1 MPGDHLRSQTPGSL
15 ATLWPDLPI
24 DPGIARR
31 VIARVTGE
39 GRDDLDGLPGLS
51 KALAAE
57 IARRGRTSR
66 LATIDRRVSALDGFV
81 KYLFRA
87 EDGALF
93 ETVRIPLLA
102 PRFSVCVS
110 SQAGCGLGCAFCE
123 TGRLGF
129 GRNLEPW
136 EIVEQVLAVKR
147 DAPAARPITGVVFQG
162 QGEPFQNYDAVIRA
176 ATILR
181 DPSGLKIRGEA
192 ITISTVGMLPAIE
205 RYTDE
210 GHVFRLIL
218 SLTSAIDTTRAELVP
233 LASKYPVAALA
244 AAMRRHAARHGGPV
258 HLGWVLMAGVNSG
271 EDEAEAIAQA
281 FAGTPVR
288 VHLIDVNDPTGA
300 HRPPD
305 DAERG
310 RFLDALRLRGIAF
323 VRRYSGG
330 PDIHAACGMLASTAR
345 GGQPA

>member
-1 MPGDHLRSQTPGSL
+1 MPVVHLRSQTPDSL
-15 ATLWPDLPI
+15 ASLWPDLPL
-24 DPGIARR
+24 DPSIARR
-31 VIARVTGE
+31 VIARVVGE
-39 GRDDLDGLPGLS
+39 GRDDLTGLAGLS
-51 KALAAE
+51 HALAAE
-57 IARRGRTSR
+57 IIRRGSTKR
-66 LATIDRRVSALDGFV
+66 LEVIDRRESALDGFV

-87 EDGALF
+87 DDGALF

-129 GRNLEPW
+129 NRNLEPW

-147 DAPAARPITGVVFQG
+147 DALFDRPVTGVVFQG
-162 QGEPFQNYDAVIRA
+162 QGEPLQNYDAVIRA
-176 ATILR
+176 ALILR

-192 ITISTVGMLPAIE
+192 ITISTVGPLPAIE
-205 RYTDE
+205 RFTSE
-210 GHVFRLIL
+210 GHVYRLIL
-218 SLTSAIDTTRAELVP
+218 SLTSAIDAKRETLVP
-233 LASKYPVAALA
+233 LTEKYSVAELA
-244 AAMRRHAARHGGPV
+244 AAMRRHADRHGGPV
-258 HLGWVLMAGVNSG
+258 HLGWVLMSGVNSG
-271 EDEAEAIAQA
+271 EDEAEAIARH
-281 FAGTPVR
+281 FSGGPVR
-288 VHLIDVNDPTGA
+288 VHLIDVNDPSGR

-310 RFLDALRLRGIAF
+310 RFLDALRARGIVF

-345 GGQPA
+345 GGRPA

>member
-1 MPGDHLRSQTPGSL
+1 MPPDHLRSQTPGSL
-15 ATLWPDLPI
+15 ASLWPDLPL

-31 VIARVTGE
+31 VISRVTGE
-39 GRDDLDGLPGLS
+39 GRDDLVGLTGLS
-51 KALAAE
+51 HALAAE
-57 IARRGRTSR
+57 IQKRGSTRRLTV
-66 LATIDRRVSALDGFV
+66 IDRRESALDGFV

-87 EDGALF
+87 EDGAVF

-102 PRFSVCVS
+102 PRYSVCVS

-129 GRNLEPW
+129 ARNLEPW

-147 DAPAARPITGVVFQG
+147 DAPPDRPVTGCVFQG
-162 QGEPFQNYDAVIRA
+162 QGEPLQNYDAVIRA
-176 ATILR
+176 ASIMR

-192 ITISTVGMLPAIE
+192 ITISTVGLLPAIE
-205 RYTDE
+205 RYTSE

-218 SLTSAIDTTRAELVP
+218 SLTSAIDAKRAELVP
-233 LASKYPVAALA
+233 LAKRYAVAELA

-258 HLGWVLMAGVNSG
+258 HLGWVLMSGVNSG
-271 EDEAEAIAQA
+271 DDEAEAIARE
-281 FAGTPVR
+281 FAGGPVR

-300 HRPPD
+300 QRPPD

-310 RFLDALRLRGIAF
+310 RFLDALRARGIAF

-330 PDIHAACGMLASTAR
+330 PDIHAACGMLASTAS
-345 GGQPA
+345 GGRPA